1 MYYAIYVNIQ
11 GDVGDTDLHI
21 FDDETSSVGSDFTD
35 FYPHGFPR
43 LAAPPLLSIIR
54 KKSADVNKFSSH
66 RIFHTKTGACTTAL
80 WYRKCSNGRGALE
93 RTTHLLMG
101 AEARLNISR
110 VFQTITHQTR
120 SPLTSLRPP
129 QSSNCFE
136 SSSNGASVTY
146 SSQKLKAWMEEGYA
160 LFLFFSNSV
169 TTQLQYFW
177 LQLNFLQFFYIV
189 CFHCR
194 FKNHTKDF
202 FWRSNRFKFFQ
213 VIEFST
219 QKHSVVLKK
228 KLQTQI
234 LRESSEAKR
243 LTHPNKEKI

>member
-1 MYYAIYVNIQ
+1 M
-11 GDVGDTDLHI
+11 DLHI

-43 LAAPPLLSIIR
+43 MAAPPLLSIIR

-146 SSQKLKAWMEEGYA
+146 SSQQLKARMEEGYGRYA

-169 TTQLQYFW
+169 TTQLRYFW
-177 LQLNFLQFFYIV
+177 LQFNFLQLFILFVFTAASKIIRKIFSDVRIGSNFFKSLN
-189 CFHCR
+189 FPR
-194 FKNHTKDF
+194 KN
-202 FWRSNRFKFFQ
+202 
-213 VIEFST
+213 
-219 QKHSVVLKK
+219 
-228 KLQTQI
+228 I
-234 LRESSEAKR
+234 LSY
-243 LTHPNKEKI
+243 